1 MVTIMSRRCVSL
13 AIVTTAK
20 GVTTLSGLIVEALIE
35 IPAGS
40 QNKYEFDKEKGVLRL
55 DRVLYSPVHYPTDY
69 GYIDDTLELDGD
81 PIDILVMVTNPT
93 VPGCLIDA
101 RVVGC
106 LAMADD
112 KGVDNKLLGVPV
124 KDPRFAHVKDL
135 GDVPPHV
142 LREIEHFFK
151 TYKDLEGKTTEIH
164 GWKNAAE
171 AVQILEA
178 ARAHYKASAGAK

>member
-1 MVTIMSRRCVSL
+1 
-13 AIVTTAK
+13 
-20 GVTTLSGLIVEALIE
+20 LSELIVEALIE

-55 DRVLYSPVHYPTDY
+55 DRVLFSPVHYPTDY
-69 GYIDDTLELDGD
+69 GYIDETLEEDGD

-93 VPGCLIDA
+93 VPGCLIDC
-101 RVVGC
+101 RVVGV

-124 KDPRFAHVKDL
+124 KDPRFNQVKDL

-151 TYKDLEGKTTEIH
+151 TYKDLEGKTTEIQ
-164 GWKNAAE
+164 GWKDAE
-171 AVQILEA
+171 EAGRILER
-178 ARAHYKASAGAK
+178 ARAAYQPATR